1 MVSSLVQEQLK
12 RMPHRPGVYLMR
24 DTGKAILYVGKAND
38 LHNRVRSYFVAS
50 PQLPEK
56 TARLVAEIADID
68 FFIATSEEEAL
79 ILENNLIKQYHPRFN
94 VRLKDDKTFPYLK
107 INLAEEWPTI
117 YITRRMEQD
126 GGRYFGPFASPKSVK
141 RTLRLLQR
149 LFPIRICTKVITG
162 KAKHLCLEYHLG
174 RCLGPCAGVVSRKEY
189 ARAIKDVILF
199 LEGKQDRVV
208 REFKAQMDRAA
219 EAMEYEK
226 AALLR
231 DRLQA
236 IHDVI
241 EGEKIAAVIRGEED
255 VVAFVQ
261 EGDQA
266 YVQILFIRGSKLTG
280 REGFLLQGTRQEE
293 PVQIM
298 TSFVKQY
305 YSSSP
310 QLPPLLLLQHP
321 VEDKIVI
328 REWLKGKR
336 GGRVEILVPRRGAR
350 KQLIDIAAENA
361 RQGLEQLKLKELTAV
376 KSADAALDE
385 IEKELDLKN
394 LPLRMEAYDI
404 SNIQGSSA
412 VGSMV
417 VFEKGRPRPAH
428 YRRFKIKTIEGANDY
443 AMLQEVLR
451 RRFKRSS
458 GNGEKASDT
467 WAILP
472 DLILIDGGK
481 GQLNAALAVLQEAG
495 QRVPLAS
502 LAKENEEIFLPGKK
516 YPVVLPK
523 SSPGLQLLQRLRDEA
538 HRFAIGYFTTV
549 HRRKTFTSILD
560 SVPGIGPRRKS
571 ALLRQ
576 FGSVQ
581 RIREAS
587 AEELA
592 AATGM
597 NREQAARIKEYL

>member
-1 MVSSLVQEQLK
+1 
-12 RMPHRPGVYLMR
+12 MR
-24 DTGKAILYVGKAND
+24 DAGKTILYVGKAND

-56 TARLVAEIADID
+56 TARLVAQIADID

-149 LFPIRICTKVITG
+149 IFPIRICTKVING
-162 KAKHLCLEYHLG
+162 KASHPCLEYHLG
-174 RCLGPCAGVVSRKEY
+174 RCLGPCAGAVSRKEY
-189 ARAIKDVILF
+189 ARAIKEVILF

-208 REFKAQMDRAA
+208 KEFKAQMDRAA

-255 VVAFVQ
+255 VIAFVQ

-310 QLPPLLLLQHP
+310 QIPPLLLLQHP
-321 VEDKIVI
+321 VEDKLII

-361 RQGLEQLKLKELTAV
+361 RQGLEQLKIKELTAG
-376 KSADAALDE
+376 K
-385 IEKELDLKN
+385 
-394 LPLRMEAYDI
+394 
-404 SNIQGSSA
+404 
-412 VGSMV
+412 VGGCRP
-417 VFEKGRPRPAH
+417 GR
-428 YRRFKIKTIEGANDY
+428 D
-443 AMLQEVLR
+443 
-451 RRFKRSS
+451 
-458 GNGEKASDT
+458 
-467 WAILP
+467 
-472 DLILIDGGK
+472 
-481 GQLNAALAVLQEAG
+481 
-495 QRVPLAS
+495 
-502 LAKENEEIFLPGKK
+502 
-516 YPVVLPK
+516 
-523 SSPGLQLLQRLRDEA
+523 
-538 HRFAIGYFTTV
+538 
-549 HRRKTFTSILD
+549 
-560 SVPGIGPRRKS
+560 
-571 ALLRQ
+571 
-576 FGSVQ
+576 
-581 RIREAS
+581 
-587 AEELA
+587 
-592 AATGM
+592 
-597 NREQAARIKEYL
+597 